1 MSDLETIRQFNAN
14 TIILKETEIAPLM
27 QWLDV
32 RGHSDAYQWDL
43 LMSEVQQQK
52 LKSSG
57 RFDDLAGEAINQ
69 LWQLQMN
76 LNQVKAKAKASIIKQ
91 CREPAW
97 WQLASL
103 DELEQMRIELRSIIQ
118 HRDKGI
124 GPSVE
129 APTIDIRIVMKFE
142 SSKVPT

>member
-1 MSDLETIRQFNAN
+1 
-14 TIILKETEIAPLM
+14 M

-43 LMSEVQQQK
+43 LISEVQQQK

-76 LNQVKAKAKASIIKQ
+76 LNQVKAKASIIKQ

-97 WQLASL
+97 WQLAL
-103 DELEQMRIELRSIIQ
+103 PWMNWNRLRIELRSIMQ

-124 GPSVE
+124 GPPIE
-129 APTIDIRIVMKFE
+129 APVIDITDSDEIQ
-142 SSKVPT
+142 